1 VHLVDKI
8 AKVRRVSLH
17 MSDELGREP
26 TADELG
32 EELGIASEK
41 SRD

>member
-26 TADELG
+26 TAGELG